1 MSKIADR
8 LTNQG
13 QTERTGLGF
22 GVRSVSRKIPVI
34 LVVVTI
40 NKPTDIEVL
49 VADVFILSAGP
60 KGAPKTKT
68 LKDADLWGVALAG
81 GTDSNITTAVG
92 MGADFLVIEAEST
105 PGSALRDDD
114 TGKGLVVDLNISKK
128 RAKAIDNGPFD
139 FLILDGTFIDLPL
152 NVGGFLEL
160 QEQLANYSLHIFLRL
175 TQIPSNQDLELLRDI
190 GISALLY
197 DFKAVEKIEFTAL
210 KESIDQLEPK
220 KDKSSTPAVLPSG
233 ESPVVETE
241 FDGHD
246 EEEDWD

>member
-8 LTNQG
+8 LTKLG
-13 QTERTGLGF
+13 HTERTGFGF
-22 GVRSVSRKIPVI
+22 GVPSSSKKIPVI
-34 LVVVTI
+34 LIVITI
-40 NKPTDIEVL
+40 DKPTDIEGL
-49 VADVFILSAGP
+49 AADVFILSPGP
-60 KGAPKTKT
+60 KGAPRTKT

-139 FLILDGTFIDLPL
+139 FLILDGTSINLPL

-160 QEQLANYSLHIFLRL
+160 QEQLANYSRHIFLRL

-197 DFKAVEKIEFTAL
+197 DFKAAAKIEFTAL

-233 ESPVVETE
+233 ESPVGETE

>member
-8 LTNQG
+8 LTKLG
-13 QTERTGLGF
+13 QTERTGFGF
-22 GVRSVSRKIPVI
+22 GVRSSSRKIPLI

-40 NKPTDIEVL
+40 DKPTDIEGL
-49 VADVFILSAGP
+49 AADVFILSAGP
-60 KGAPKTKT
+60 KGAPQTKT
-68 LKDADLWGVALAG
+68 LKNVDLWGVAVAG

-92 MGADFLVIEAEST
+92 SGADFLVIEAEST

-139 FLILDGTFIDLPL
+139 FLIVDGTSINLPL
-152 NVGGFLEL
+152 NVGGVLEL
-160 QEQLANYSLHIFLRL
+160 QEQLANYSRHIFLRL
-175 TQIPSNQDLELLRDI
+175 TQLPSNQDLELLRDI

-197 DFKAVEKIEFTAL
+197 DFKTAEKIEFTAL

-220 KDKSSTPAVLPSG
+220 KDKNSTSAVLPSG

>member
-8 LTNQG
+8 LTKLG
-13 QTERTGLGF
+13 QTERTGFGF
-22 GVRSVSRKIPVI
+22 GVRSSSRKIPVI

-40 NKPTDIEVL
+40 DKPKDTEGL
-49 VADVFILSAGP
+49 AADVFILSAGP
-60 KGAPKTKT
+60 KGAPQTIT
-68 LKDADLWGVALAG
+68 LKNTDLWGVAVAG

-92 MGADFLVIEAEST
+92 SGADFLVIEAEST

-139 FLILDGTFIDLPL
+139 FLILDGTSIKFPL
-152 NVGGFLEL
+152 DVGGVLEL
-160 QEQLANYSLHIFLRL
+160 QEQLANYSRHIFLRL
-175 TQIPSNQDLELLRDI
+175 TQLPSNQDLELLRDI

-197 DFKAVEKIEFTAL
+197 DFKAAKKKEFTAL
-210 KESIDQLEPK
+210 KESIDQLEPR
-220 KDKSSTPAVLPSG
+220 KDKSTTPAVLPSG
-233 ESPVVETE
+233 ESSLVETE